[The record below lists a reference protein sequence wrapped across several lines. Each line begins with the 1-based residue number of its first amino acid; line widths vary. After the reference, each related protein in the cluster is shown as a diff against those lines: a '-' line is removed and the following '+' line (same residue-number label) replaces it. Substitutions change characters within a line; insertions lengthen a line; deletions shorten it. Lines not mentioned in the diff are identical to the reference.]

1 MVNRERAR
9 ARYKQTNKKKQRRRI
24 SYVDLARAK
33 SEALVNL
40 YFTQTKCKTV

>member
-9 ARYKQTNKKKQRRRI
+9 ARYKQTKKKKRRRI

-40 YFTQTKCKTV
+40 YFTQTKYKIV

>member
-1 MVNRERAR
+1 MVNRGRKR
-9 ARYKQTNKKKQRRRI
+9 ARYKQTKTRKRRRI

-40 YFTQTKCKTV
+40 YFTQTKYKIV

>member
-9 ARYKQTNKKKQRRRI
+9 ARYKQTKKTKETNF
-24 SYVDLARAK
+24 VARAK

-40 YFTQTKCKTV
+40 YFTQTKYKIV